1 MNTLLSFSDLPC
13 NYTRKR
19 KNRIIMKLLNTI
31 TRLALPTLLAAMTV
45 TACSSDDNG
54 DGNNAPAEKNE
65 NRNSA
70 YPDIAA
76 TRMEVPKLQG
86 GNSKFIVYRTSDR
99 SFDKDGVNYCVEWDR
114 DLKANRWSCYILTK
128 KNVQGNGQRWK
139 GDYNLPETSESSSY
153 FFDLKNLTLNDYF
166 HYKYNG
172 GEFCYIHKAK
182 SLRKEIDHGHLCNSQ
197 DRIYSNEIN
206 KQTFYITNM
215 QPQYKVFNGSD
226 PKHKYKGLWLTMEN
240 TVHNLTS
247 KLASDDTLFIC
258 KGGTID
264 RADQILMRID
274 NDKMIIPKYFYAAV
288 VWKHTKNNIYAGIAF
303 WFEHKN
309 EYHGDDPL
317 KPYAISIAELEKKLG
332 GKIDF
337 FCNLP
342 DKIEK
347 EMKSKA
353 AIAGFGL

>member
-76 TRMEVPKLQG
+76 TRTEVPKLQG

-172 GEFCYIHKAK
+172 GEFCYIHKA
-182 SLRKEIDHGHLCNSQ
+182 
-197 DRIYSNEIN
+197 
-206 KQTFYITNM
+206 
-215 QPQYKVFNGSD
+215 
-226 PKHKYKGLWLTMEN
+226 
-240 TVHNLTS
+240 
-247 KLASDDTLFIC
+247 
-258 KGGTID
+258 
-264 RADQILMRID
+264 
-274 NDKMIIPKYFYAAV
+274 
-288 VWKHTKNNIYAGIAF
+288 
-303 WFEHKN
+303 
-309 EYHGDDPL
+309 
-317 KPYAISIAELEKKLG
+317 
-332 GKIDF
+332 
-337 FCNLP
+337 
-342 DKIEK
+342 
-347 EMKSKA
+347 
-353 AIAGFGL
+353 